1 MVENIP
7 HATDKTKV
15 LRPAQELKVEVN
27 VSKNEREYYQGI
39 LDKMYRNTF
48 VSNGQLLSECS
59 PRIVLI

>member
-1 MVENIP
+1 MVENII
-7 HATDKTKV
+7 HTIDRTKAS
-15 LRPAQELKVEVN
+15 RPAQELKVEVN
-27 VSKNEREYYQGI
+27 VSKNEREYYQDI